1 MQWSLR
7 ARCVTLTLGGIA
19 VLLAA
24 NAGAAARARPF
35 LIGVLNASWGP
46 TPQVVGL
53 RDGLLALGYRE
64 NEDFVI
70 GVRFTQ
76 GDLTA
81 LPDAAQNFVQDGVDI
96 IVAEHDEGAKA
107 ARQAT
112 TQIPIVCVAV
122 GDPLGHGLIQSFAR
136 PGGNITG
143 VADLHLELGPKR
155 LEVFRELIPG
165 LRKVLFIYHATDAYA
180 TAEVREV
187 RAAAHRLGLGLV
199 ERPVRTPEEA
209 QAILAAVQPREV
221 DGVLVP
227 RCCALNIPGYIL
239 ETTTQRGLPA
249 MFEAPFRE
257 KADPPGVLW
266 SRFRADVRGEPVGQ
280 EGRVRHIPG
289 AKRRHSRDQHESS
302 LFAEDLCRVTP
313 TPIPPPQRLS
323 GYAVTR
329 QYGGLSGNRTLAT
342 HGVAERA
349 FFLIDM
355 QGIVRWQWIVT
366 GGKEVVFSSE
376 PLLKAVREVARK

>member
-35 LIGVLNASWGP
+35 LIGGLNASWGP

-70 GVRFTQ
+70 GGRFTQ

-81 LPDAAQNFVQDGVDI
+81 LPDAAQNFVQDGVDT
-96 IVAEHDEGAKA
+96 IVAEHDEGEKG

-112 TQIPIVCVAV
+112 AELPIVCVAV

-155 LEVFRELIPG
+155 LEVFREFIPG

-199 ERPVRTPEEA
+199 E
-209 QAILAAVQPREV
+209 
-221 DGVLVP
+221 
-227 RCCALNIPGYIL
+227 
-239 ETTTQRGLPA
+239 
-249 MFEAPFRE
+249 
-257 KADPPGVLW
+257 
-266 SRFRADVRGEPVGQ
+266 
-280 EGRVRHIPG
+280 
-289 AKRRHSRDQHESS
+289 
-302 LFAEDLCRVTP
+302 
-313 TPIPPPQRLS
+313 
-323 GYAVTR
+323 
-329 QYGGLSGNRTLAT
+329 
-342 HGVAERA
+342 
-349 FFLIDM
+349 
-355 QGIVRWQWIVT
+355 
-366 GGKEVVFSSE
+366 
-376 PLLKAVREVARK
+376 